1 MAFKIK
7 VSPEKRI
14 EAVLRYLNGEIA
26 KTSFEQEYGVD
37 AISLYKWVGIYK
49 AQGAQGLLPKTKRT
63 SYTKEFKQR
72 VVDEYTAGGISFAN
86 IALKY
91 HISAHGV
98 VERWV
103 EKYNHHMEFK
113 TSNPGGIYMMKGR
126 KTDLDERIK
135 IVSYCIGSGKNF
147 GETAEKFRVSY
158 QQVYSWVKK
167 YTDMGVE
174 GLEDRR
180 GRGGSASEPVTDI
193 EKLKAE
199 LELEKAKNQRLQ
211 VENEFLKKVEEI
223 ERRRY

>member
-1 MAFKIK
+1 MAFKTKIP
-7 VSPEKRI
+7 PEKRL

-26 KTSFEQEYGVD
+26 KISFEREYGVD

-49 AQGAQGLLPKTKRT
+49 EQGAQGLQPKAKRT
-63 SYTKEFKQR
+63 SYTKEFKQKI
-72 VVDEYTAGGISFAN
+72 VDEYIAGGISFAN
-86 IALKY
+86 ITLKY
-91 HISAHGV
+91 QISSHSV

-103 EKYNHHMEFK
+103 EKYNHHMELN
-113 TSNPGGIYMMKGR
+113 TSDSGGIYMMKGR

-135 IVSYCIGSGKNF
+135 IVSNCLANGSNY
-147 GETAEKFRVSY
+147 GETAKKFNVSY
-158 QQVYSWVKK
+158 QQVYSWMKK
-167 YTDMGVE
+167 YTAKGIE

-180 GRGGSASEPVTDI
+180 GRHDPIDKPVTDI

-211 VENEFLKKVEEI
+211 VENDFLKKLEEI